1 MIARGDTPGNRG
13 GGSLENGHN
22 TKTDRL
28 PKRNER
34 KHMTSAESGVIETD
48 TLYITTFTGGVIVEA
63 VSEAQARDRA
73 EEWGVQY
80 ITENTVV
87 PDAATVEPVSG
98 ETSGKFLVPVAGSF
112 SFIGPSQAAVDE
124 KVARHIEL
132 ARHTGPYLHIEM
144 GEFFLQS
151 GAPKVE

>member
-1 MIARGDTPGNRG
+1 MAD
-13 GGSLENGHN
+13 
-22 TKTDRL
+22 KAD
-28 PKRNER
+28 KRNEQT
-34 KHMTSAESGVIETD
+34 HMTFAESEVIETD
-48 TLYITTFTGGVIVEA
+48 ILYITTFTGTVTVEA
-63 VSEAQARDRA
+63 ENEAEARDRA

-87 PDAATVEPVSG
+87 PDEATIAPVSG
-98 ETSGKFLVPVAGSF
+98 ETHGRFLVPVAGTF

-151 GAPKVE
+151 GAPHGE